1 MLDSMVKFR
10 TSHPELEDRWLDISF
25 YDLVQ
30 APMDMVAHIY
40 NRFGW
45 SLEKEAV
52 AVMDAWL
59 EAQAAQRRSEKRHK
73 YDLADFGLTRD
84 KVDAAFSHYRD
95 FLSSSG
101 IRSSMLLK

>member
-1 MLDSMVKFR
+1 MV
-10 TSHPELEDRWLDISF
+10 T
-25 YDLVQ
+25 
-30 APMDMVAHIY
+30 HIY

-45 SLEKEAV
+45 SLEEEAV
-52 AVMDAWL
+52 AAMDAWI
-59 EAQAAQRRSEKRHK
+59 EVQAAQRQSEKRHK
-73 YDLADFGLTRD
+73 YDLADFGLTRN